1 MSDSNITLEQ
11 LQSRLDQT
19 YEENVRLK
27 AEIEEK
33 NKRLARADE
42 NNERL
47 LGIIKDLEADKRL
60 LEYDNDKL
68 REQIPLANKVNSIA
82 KMFKSP
88 KKRS

>member
-33 NKRLARADE
+33 DKRLARADE

-47 LGIIKDLEADKRL
+47 LSIIKNLEADKRL

-68 REQIPLANKVNSIA
+68 REQIPLANKVNSVA